1 MILRKPWN
9 ILLFR
14 TIRFDKN
21 NKNSMD
27 IDDDHEN
34 VDFVDDAKD
43 DFDIDLPDEDDDALW
58 QLDDRTKYL
67 IGDYENRYEDGIISF
82 SSILVR
88 TKKHM
93 LLQRVP
99 P

>member
-1 MILRKPWN
+1 
-9 ILLFR
+9 
-14 TIRFDKN
+14 
-21 NKNSMD
+21 MD

-67 IGDYENRYEDGIISF
+67 IGDYENRYEDRDHLF
-82 SSILVR
+82 QFDSSAN
-88 TKKHM
+88 KKHM
-93 LLQRVP
+93 LLQRE
-99 P
+99 